1 MEKLIEVNGLKK
13 YFPIQKK
20 SLFSKKLFLKAV
32 DNVSFNIYKGE
43 TLGIVGESGS
53 GKSTLGKCITNIYPI
68 TGGEILYKGKKI
80 TNQKNK
86 DLYWFKREIQAVF
99 QDPYSSL
106 NPKLNVFEAADIVIK
121 LSAYSPF
128 STIADGICL

>member
-68 TGGEILYKGKKI
+68 TEGEIIYKGKRI
-80 TNQKNK
+80 TGQRNK
-86 DLYWFKREIQAVF
+86 DL
-99 QDPYSSL
+99 
-106 NPKLNVFEAADIVIK
+106 
-121 LSAYSPF
+121 
-128 STIADGICL
+128 